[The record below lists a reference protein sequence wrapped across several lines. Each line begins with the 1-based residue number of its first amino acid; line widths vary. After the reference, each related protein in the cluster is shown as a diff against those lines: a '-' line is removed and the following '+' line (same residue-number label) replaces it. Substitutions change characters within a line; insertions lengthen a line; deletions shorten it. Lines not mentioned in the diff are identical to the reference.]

1 MERYPGLVIAA
12 LASIGAGVIHGGAI
26 GLHAEH
32 PQAARLFIV
41 VTLAQLAWGL
51 TALLRPQRAILPA
64 GVLINGLAVGG
75 WVVTRLSGI
84 SWIDGLEQ
92 RESPQWADTLCA
104 GLGVVAAAAAASA
117 FVLGSHRLPPVRLSF
132 PSGAIGA
139 IVVVALWTGASHVH
153 GHTTTFD
160 AAGIPVDESQPHG
173 HNGDSHNGDSHNGDS
188 HNGNAQA
195 IAFAAK
201 WPRAYDPSRALDI
214 SGVPGVTVDQ
224 ERRARLLIED
234 SLRELPRWA
243 NYQDA
248 VEQGWLSI
256 GDGRTGFEHFINRA
270 LIDDDQFLDPTAPE
284 SLVYRVEGDQ
294 RTLVSAMFIARS
306 GIALDDPQ
314 LTDFA
319 GPLFQWHAHD
329 NLCWKLNDQG
339 TAVIAGITDD
349 AGNCP
354 AGSIRAGTENAMV
367 HVWITPHACGP
378 FAALEGVGAGRA
390 DVSEAERVDLCHGD
404 HGHGNAPDPAASI
417 VDSGA
422 SKINLAGFP
431 GVSSQEQRRAERLI
445 YITREILPKF
455 ATPEIAIQN
464 GFTSIGDAASGV
476 EHYINWNYINDEYE
490 LNPLY
495 PESLV
500 FAVEPNGSRRLV
512 SAMYMLGDSYDL
524 DNLPNVGGVLT
535 QWHIHN
541 NLCFDRDPMVHGSTR
556 VVGVT
561 SSDGPCRFGFKL
573 RPNPMLHV
581 WLEPQPCGPFTA
593 LEGIGAGQVKPGEE
607 HLCNALHAHS

>member
-1 MERYPGLVIAA
+1 MVRFPGLLVAA

-26 GLHAEH
+26 GMHIDH
-32 PQAARLFIV
+32 PQAARTFIL

-64 GVLINGLAVGG
+64 GVLINGLAVSG

-84 SWIDGLEQ
+84 SFIDGLEQ

-104 GLGVVAAAAAASA
+104 GLGVVAATAAAAA
-117 FVLGSHRLPPVRLSF
+117 YILGAHRLPPVRLSF
-132 PSGAIGA
+132 SSGIIGA
-139 IVVVALWTGASHVH
+139 LVLVGLWTGASHVH
-153 GHTTTFD
+153 GTETLFD
-160 AAGIPVDESQPHG
+160 AAGNPIASAQPHG
-173 HNGDSHNGDSHNGDS
+173 HEGDDHSNDP
-188 HNGNAQA
+188 QA
-195 IAFAAK
+195 VAFAAA
-201 WPRAYDPSRALDI
+201 WPRAYDPDRPLDI
-214 SGVPGVTVDQ
+214 SGVPGVSIDQ
-224 ERRARLLIED
+224 ELRARTLIET
-234 SLRELPRWA
+234 SQRELPRWA
-243 NYQDA
+243 DYRDA

-270 LIDDDQFLDPTAPE
+270 LIDDDLLLDPTAPE
-284 SLVYRVEGDQ
+284 SLVYRVEGEN
-294 RTLVSAMFIARS
+294 RTLVSAMFIAQA

-314 LTDFA
+314 LVDFA
-319 GPLFQWHAHD
+319 GPLIQWHAHD
-329 NLCWKLNDQG
+329 NLCWKLNEQG
-339 TAVIAGITDD
+339 NAVIAGITD
-349 AGNCP
+349 ANGNCP
-354 AGSIRAGTENAMV
+354 PGSIRAGTENAMV

-390 DVSEAERVDLCHGD
+390 EVSDEERVDMCHGD
-404 HGHGNAPDPAASI
+404 HGDDDAPDPAASI

-431 GVSSQEQRRAERLI
+431 GVSLEEQRRAEQLI
-445 YITREILPKF
+445 FITREVLPKF
-455 ATPEIAIQN
+455 STPEIAMQN
-464 GFTSIGDAASGV
+464 GFTSIGDAATGV

-500 FAVEPNGSRRLV
+500 FAVGPNNSRRLV
-512 SAMYMLGDSYDL
+512 SAMYMLGDEYTL
-524 DNLPNVGGVLT
+524 DTVPNVGGVLT

-561 SSDGPCRFGFKL
+561 SSDGPCRFGIKL
-573 RPNPMLHV
+573 RQNPMLHV
-581 WLEPQPCGPFTA
+581 WLEPQACGPFTA
-593 LEGIGAGQVKPGEE
+593 LEGIGAGQVKTGEA
-607 HLCNALHAHS
+607 HLCNELHAHS